1 MSVTAPP
8 GPHDSAASARSPLRA
23 RGEESTARLHVFPR
37 AALLGVVVPLAL
49 VRVPASGMM
58 RSMTVVA
65 ESEGPVHLGTGRT
78 VVPLA
83 TRGKASLGERFARLP
98 RGRRWYLL
106 VKGLVADDPPGVLYA
121 AHLGVPAEPA
131 PTPGDPKPVGLVHF
145 FDARRPGARNEDGT
159 PNRDATKVFF
169 SFDVTEAARALH
181 ARGALAARLNVTLI
195 PEGTPQPAANT
206 VVGRIQIVEQ

>member
-1 MSVTAPP
+1 MSTTTV
-8 GPHDSAASARSPLRA
+8 
-23 RGEESTARLHVFPR
+23 PR
-37 AALLGVVVPLAL
+37 AALLGVVVPLTFG
-49 VRVPASGMM
+49 RVPASGMM

-65 ESEGPVHLGTGRT
+65 ESEAPVRLGTGRT

-83 TRGKASLGERFARLP
+83 TRGKPSLGERLERLP

-106 VKGLVADDPPGVLYA
+106 VQGLVADDPPGVLYA
-121 AHLGVPAEPA
+121 AHLGVPAEPPPA
-131 PTPGDPKPVGLVHF
+131 PGAPKAVGLVHF

-169 SFDVTEAARALH
+169 SFDVTDAARALR
-181 ARGALAARLNVTLI
+181 ARGALAARLDVTLI
-195 PEGTPQPAANT
+195 PEGTPQPAANP